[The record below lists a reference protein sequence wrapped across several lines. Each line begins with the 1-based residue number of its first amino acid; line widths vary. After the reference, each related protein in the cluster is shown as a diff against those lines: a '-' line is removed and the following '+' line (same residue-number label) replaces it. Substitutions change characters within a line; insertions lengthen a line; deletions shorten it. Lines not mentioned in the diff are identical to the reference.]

1 MKKLIAILCLAL
13 TILTGCNKAHWS
25 HEKCVEYIVE
35 RNNILSYDYTVKQ
48 INHNEKTS
56 GNDEVYCFDITIISG
71 DFNQRYCCFAVV
83 SDGEVI
89 YVDCDKWEE

>member
-25 HEKCVEYIVE
+25 YEKCVKDIVE
-35 RNNILSYDYTVKQ
+35 RHNLLTYDYTVKQ

-56 GNDEVYCFDITIISG
+56 GNDEVYCFDITITSG
-71 DFNQRYCCFAVV
+71 DFKQRYCCFAVV
-83 SDGEVI
+83 SDAEVI